1 MVRNQSLHGT
11 GEIAREPQPW
21 ARFCREIG
29 RIDSDGEALACDD
42 IFDLAEPILP
52 ATRDSRRIKWCHI
65 KLNPGGGEIDAHP
78 VDQPAAL
85 LRYREPLTTIGNAGE
100 NLGWLVRVT
109 LLPKIS
115 VEESAYDDKRR
126 EPA

>member
-52 ATRDSRRIKWCHI
+52 AARDSRWIEWCHI
-65 KLNPGGGEIDAHP
+65 KLNPGGGEINAHP
-78 VDQPAAL
+78 VDEPAAL
-85 LRYREPLTTIGNAGE
+85 IGYCEPLTPIRNACE
-100 NLGWLVRVT
+100 NLDWLLRVT
-109 LLPKIS
+109 LLPNIPL
-115 VEESAYDDKRR
+115 EESA
-126 EPA
+126 